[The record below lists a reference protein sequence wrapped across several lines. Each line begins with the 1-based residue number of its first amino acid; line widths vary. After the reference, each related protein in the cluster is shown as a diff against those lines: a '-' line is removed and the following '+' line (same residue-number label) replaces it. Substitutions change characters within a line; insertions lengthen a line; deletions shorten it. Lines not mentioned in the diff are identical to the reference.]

1 MIPLPDGV
9 ELGAFTKEGLKGV
22 WESLKDFDPLFSDK
36 EMRKPEVFLDEF
48 LSNNSLI
55 LTTKEGF
62 VLLDNIIP
70 DLRGEVHFSFFDKR
84 LSGRE
89 EMMREVLL
97 WFFLTY
103 NLKRIETFIPSYAK
117 AVERFLL
124 KVGLKKEGVLRD
136 RVFHKDLLLDVYV
149 YGILLEE
156 VLDGNV

>member
-1 MIPLPDGV
+1 MIPLPEGV
-9 ELGAFTKEGLKGV
+9 EIGSFNKESLREV
-22 WESLKDFDPLFSDK
+22 WEKLKDFDPLFSDR

-48 LSNNSLI
+48 LSNDSLI
-55 LTTKEGF
+55 LIVEEGF
-62 VLLDNIIP
+62 ILLDNIVEG
-70 DLRGEVHFSFFDKR
+70 LRGEVHFSFFDRK
-84 LSGRE
+84 LAGRE
-89 EMMREVLL
+89 ELMREVLL

-124 KVGLKKEGVLRD
+124 KVGLKKEGILRN

>member
-9 ELGAFTKEGLKGV
+9 EIGSFNKESLREV
-22 WESLKDFDPLFSDK
+22 WEKLKDFDPLFSDR

-48 LSNNSLI
+48 LSNDSLI
-55 LTTKEGF
+55 LIVEEGF
-62 VLLDNIIP
+62 ILLDNIVEG
-70 DLRGEVHFSFFDKR
+70 LRGEVHFSFFDKK
-84 LSGRE
+84 LSGKE
-89 EMMREVLL
+89 ELMREVLL

-124 KVGLKKEGVLRD
+124 KVGLKKEGILRN
-136 RVFHKDLLLDVYV
+136 RVFHKDLLLDIYV

-156 VLDGNV
+156 VL